1 LQVAEQVEE
10 EATLVAE
17 VEVLV
22 DIDQEPVFQ
31 FQGQPFQ

>member
-22 DIDQEPVFQ
+22 DIDQEALYQSVVPQ
-31 FQGQPFQ
+31 YQ